1 MKKIFIVIM
10 VCFMA
15 LSLSMGAFAD
25 GEYANAGE
33 LVQVWLRS
41 SGNNYPEG
49 VCGIWSTDGSLE
61 NITVAV
67 TKDEQGERAK
77 AKIISSVR
85 DASGFSFTT
94 HKYTY
99 AQLCEARDMITE
111 YITSW
116 EGEELGVAGWGIY
129 ERENCVH
136 VDIIVSKPGA
146 EDFMRW
152 GYENFGDMIL
162 FESVDGYPV
171 PAAAELGVGEKES
184 GITGI
189 IVAAGG
195 CAVIAA
201 AVVVFRRKLFPQK
214 DNNAAG

>member
-1 MKKIFIVIM
+1 MKKIVTAIM
-10 VCFMA
+10 VCLMLMCFGMSV
-15 LSLSMGAFAD
+15 LAD

-33 LVQVWLRS
+33 LVQTWLVGP
-41 SGNNYPEG
+41 GNNYPEG
-49 VCGIWSTDGSLE
+49 VCGVWSTDGSLE
-61 NITVAV
+61 NITVGLIEG
-67 TKDEQGERAK
+67 EQGELAK
-77 AKIISSVR
+77 SDIVASVR
-85 DASGFSFTT
+85 DASGFTFTT
-94 HKYTY
+94 QEYTY
-99 AQLCEARDMITE
+99 AQLYEVRDAVTE
-111 YITSW
+111 YVTSW

-129 ERENCVH
+129 ERKNRVY

-184 GITGI
+184 GIVGLI
-189 IVAAGG
+189 IAAGG

-201 AVVVFRRKLFPQK
+201 AVVLLRRRRFPNEK
-214 DNNAAG
+214 N